1 MMLCVGVKEATDH
14 PLVLSVV
21 FRRFLFK
28 EVHTAFAQRQSD
40 LHSLVPKHQIFG
52 GGKEVWYH
60 LGLTQGFICVSD
72 FRAHRVAYPFANS
85 RRQ

>member
-1 MMLCVGVKEATDH
+1 MLCVGVKEATDH
-14 PLVLSVV
+14 PLVLSVM
-21 FRRFLFK
+21 FRRFPLK

-52 GGKEVWYH
+52 GGKEIWYH
-60 LGLTQGFICVSD
+60 PGLTQRFIRVSD
-72 FRAHRVAYPFANS
+72 FRAHIAAYPFANS